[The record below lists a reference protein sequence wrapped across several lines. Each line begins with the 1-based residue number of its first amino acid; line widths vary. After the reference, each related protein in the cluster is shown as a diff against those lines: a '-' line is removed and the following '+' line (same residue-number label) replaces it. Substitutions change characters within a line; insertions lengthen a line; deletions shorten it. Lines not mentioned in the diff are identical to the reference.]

1 MKEVHQIPQDRS
13 IQEAINELDSLSG
26 SESAVEK
33 VVALGKLA
41 IPHLEYILLDCPPRT
56 ISIPRCR
63 AACALGEL
71 GAYSVLSKYFL
82 RYERPADSAVLFA
95 EDAVRSVAAKQLARI
110 RREEVYHVLLDATRQ
125 RATSGLVQALG
136 TFRRHESVPLLFQLL
151 EDDLC
156 RIDALAE
163 LRKVPNAARP
173 YAILLLRGCTGTP
186 IRGTTFSRRRHSTL
200 QLLVDFH
207 ISEGEWPEI
216 RQYLH
221 DEDLDCIVAA
231 ARLGLCVVRDVNR
244 ETIVEALIEASARMN
259 WAQEMEVIE
268 ILDQYR
274 YLAQPVARTFARRR
288 RLEREKPNWLS
299 PFWRILH
306 HVLGS
311 GFECE
316 R

>member
-1 MKEVHQIPQDRS
+1 MKEVHQISQDRS

-33 VVALGKLA
+33 VVAFGKLA
-41 IPHLEYILLDCPPRT
+41 IPYLEHVLLDFPPRT

-95 EDAVRSVAAKQLARI
+95 EDAVRSAAAKELARI
-110 RREEVYHVLLDATRQ
+110 RSEEVYHVLLDATRQ

-136 TFRRHESVPLLFQLL
+136 AFRRNESVRLLFQLL

-156 RIDALAE
+156 RVDALAE
-163 LRKVPNAARP
+163 LRKVPNAAQP

-186 IRGTTFSRRRHSTL
+186 IRGTTSSRRRHSTL

-216 RQYLH
+216 RQFLH
-221 DEDLDCIVAA
+221 DEDLDCVVAA

-244 ETIVEALIEASARMN
+244 EAILETLIGASARMN

-274 YLAQPVARTFARRR
+274 SLAQPVARIFARRR

-306 HVLGS
+306 HLLGS

>member
-1 MKEVHQIPQDRS
+1 MGIHQVQSDRS
-13 IQEAINELDSLSG
+13 IEKTVSELDSLVG
-26 SESAVEK
+26 SESVVEK
-33 VVALGKLA
+33 VVALGKPA
-41 IPHLEYILLDCPPRT
+41 IPYLEHLLLDRSPRT

-63 AACALGEL
+63 AVHALGEL
-71 GAYSVLSKYFL
+71 GAYATLSKYL
-82 RYERPADSAVLFA
+82 SRYERPADSVVLFA
-95 EDAVRSVAAKQLARI
+95 EDAVRSTAAKELARI
-110 RREEVYHVLLDATRQ
+110 RSEEVYHVLLDATRQ

-136 TFRRHESVPLLFQLL
+136 AFRRHESVPLLFQLL

-156 RIDALAE
+156 RVDALAE
-163 LRKVPNAARP
+163 LRKVPNAAQP
-173 YAILLLRGCTGTP
+173 YAIILLRGSTGTP
-186 IRGTTFSRRRHSTL
+186 IEGTTFSRRRHSTL
-200 QLLVDFH
+200 QLLVDFR

-221 DEDLDCIVAA
+221 DEDLDCVVAA
-231 ARLGLCVVRDVNR
+231 ARLGLLLARAVNR
-244 ETIVEALIEASARMN
+244 ESIVEALIGASARMN

-274 YLAQPVARTFARRR
+274 SLAQPVARTFARRL

-306 HVLGS
+306 HLLGS

>member
-33 VVALGKLA
+33 VVAFGKLA
-41 IPHLEYILLDCPPRT
+41 IPHLEHVLLDCPPRT

-95 EDAVRSVAAKQLARI
+95 EDAVRSAAAKQLARI
-110 RREEVYHVLLDATRQ
+110 RREEVYNVLLDATRQ

-136 TFRRHESVPLLFQLL
+136 AFRRHESVPLLFQLL

-156 RIDALAE
+156 RVDALAE

-221 DEDLDCIVAA
+221 DEDLDCVVAA

-244 ETIVEALIEASARMN
+244 ETIVEALIGASARMN

-274 YLAQPVARTFARRR
+274 SLAQPVARTFARRR